1 MAFSHRIDLTVAE
14 EFEQYVRVGFKS
26 TEHIRLSVSK
36 KKTEEKLK
44 ILGEI
49 ATVGKM
55 LVQSRITR
63 NHCRDAESGGLASYL
78 VRVLDK
84 VMVAAR
90 EGPLELPALRADK
103 SCGLGRYWVNP
114 KSTQPYRVP
123 TQPNPKSSWFLS
135 GTTQQIRVGFVR
147 ISCHPKKYQSCW
159 IRADFVSSKKIS
171 VIF

>member
-114 KSTQPYRVP
+114 ISTQPYRVP
-123 TQPNPKSSWFLS
+123 TQPKSSCS
-135 GTTQQIRVGFVR
+135 
-147 ISCHPKKYQSCW
+147 Y
-159 IRADFVSSKKIS
+159 
-171 VIF
+171 